1 MYQTIR
7 DPVRG
12 KMQGTIKEMSLFR
25 LLQQGEC
32 SLKRNIKKIKVSKVG
47 FIEAG
52 KQEHHHVLRFVK
64 VRAGSYLSHQGRKE
78 TSLIF

>member
-32 SLKRNIKKIKVSKVG
+32 SLKEKHQEDKSK
-47 FIEAG
+47 
-52 KQEHHHVLRFVK
+52 Q
-64 VRAGSYLSHQGRKE
+64 SGRGPQ
-78 TSLIF
+78 FYRGR